1 MSVCSPGLVG
11 RAQLEDFAIAIGLRN
26 DYMEGMYWMDGSP
39 VAFLNFA
46 DGEPNSGGYEICFGE
61 CVT

>member
-11 RAQLEDFAIAIGLRN
+11 RAQLEDFAIATGLRN
-26 DYMEGMYWMDGSP
+26 SFMEGMHWVDGSP
-39 VAFLNFA
+39 VGFLNFA
-46 DGEPNSGGYEICFGE
+46 DGEPNGAGYEECVGE